1 MALLDSQERVD
12 DPPPPDGS
20 RLVIETMY
28 QVAANPEAW
37 ERLIDVLEDDGL
49 GREPGPEILRGLAL
63 SEDIARLAS
72 RPDEGP
78 ATSARPDIGWLL
90 LSSRGKVMAH
100 NGAALT
106 ALGEA
111 VAGLVIGQAV
121 AFSNPDNA
129 EAVRLLGWHPRP
141 WSPEA

>member
-12 DPPPPDGS
+12 DPPPPDAS

-72 RPDEGP
+72 RPGEGP
-78 ATSARPDIGWLL
+78 ATSGRPDIGWLL
-90 LSSRGKVMAH
+90 LSSRGKVLAH
-100 NGAALT
+100 NGAALICT
-106 ALGEA
+106 PSSWLG
-111 VAGLVIGQAV
+111 L
-121 AFSNPDNA
+121 
-129 EAVRLLGWHPRP
+129 
-141 WSPEA
+141 